1 MRRLFAAI
9 SFAAALPAAAQ
20 QVAPPPQLEPI
31 PEAPQQQIGVE
42 EQLASEGGVTLKP
55 GERAERISTRDGQ
68 EFIAVTNEFG
78 VTYYLVGAVPGW
90 GPFPGAESASD
101 SRVRV
106 PQWQLFE
113 W

>member
-1 MRRLFAAI
+1 MRRLLAAI
-9 SFAAALPAAAQ
+9 ALAAAFPAAAQ

-31 PEAPQQQIGVE
+31 PEAPQQQIGVDQ
-42 EQLASEGGVTLKP
+42 QLAAEAGVTLKP

-68 EFIAVTNEFG
+68 EFIAVTNEAG

-90 GPFPGAESASD
+90 GPFPGADFTD